1 LDGREDVRVAAL
13 VGVLLLRYV
22 RRREVSGYVGVHR

>member
-13 VGVLLLRYV
+13 VGVLLLRL
-22 RRREVSGYVGVHR
+22 RTMRSCCGYVGVYR

>member
-13 VGVLLLRYV
+13 VGVLLLRLRTTRSKWV
-22 RRREVSGYVGVHR
+22 CRDT